1 MSSHV
6 CTVKTFRESITE
18 SELTITAE
26 LKLPPGSNASTVI
39 EQARL
44 LSPVVD
50 GIVVPDSPDARVQ
63 ISAIAASSLLI
74 QHKVDAIPLM
84 SCRDRNRIALQS
96 DLLGAAAI
104 GVSSL
109 LLMRGDNIP
118 DNDDLPFKP
127 VFEFGVRKLIASAR
141 AVESDQLSADVAD
154 FYIGSVATVFRPK
167 PTWTPDSLF
176 VKTDAGVQ
184 FIQTQPCF
192 DMNVLKR
199 YMARLVAAKVP
210 WRASMVVT
218 VAPLPS
224 ADTARWL
231 RENLRGSLMPDSII
245 KRLDQAQDPEQEGV
259 DICAELLQQ
268 LAEMPAV
275 SGANILS
282 PGDPETIP
290 AAIRAAGL
298 RD

>member
-1 MSSHV
+1 MGSYI
-6 CTVKTFRESITE
+6 CAVKTFRESISE
-18 SELTITAE
+18 SDLTITAE
-26 LKLPPGSNASTVI
+26 LKLPPGSTATTVI

-44 LSPVVD
+44 LGPVVD

-74 QHKVDAIPLM
+74 QNGVDPIPLM

-109 LLMRGDNIP
+109 LLMRGDNVP
-118 DNDDLPFKP
+118 DNDDSPFKP
-127 VFEFGVRKLIASAR
+127 VFEFGARKLIASAR
-141 AVESDQLSADVAD
+141 AVQSEQLAADVSD

-192 DMNVLKR
+192 DMDVLKR
-199 YMARLVAAKVP
+199 YMARLVAAKFT
-210 WRASMVVT
+210 WRASVVVA

-245 KRLDQAQDPEQEGV
+245 KRLDQAKDSEQEGI
-259 DICAELLQQ
+259 DICAELLQG
-268 LAEMPAV
+268 LAEIPGV

-298 RD
+298 RT

>member
-1 MSSHV
+1 M
-6 CTVKTFRESITE
+6 KTFRESITE
-18 SELTITAE
+18 SDLTITAE
-26 LKLPPGSNASTVI
+26 LKLPPGSNATTVI

-44 LSPVVD
+44 LRPVVD

-74 QHKVDAIPLM
+74 QHDVDPIPLM

-109 LLMRGDNIP
+109 ILMRGDNVP
-118 DNDDLPFKP
+118 DNDDAPFKP
-127 VFEFGVRKLIASAR
+127 VFELGARKLIASAQ
-141 AVESDQLSADVAD
+141 AVQSEQLAADVSG

-176 VKTDAGVQ
+176 VKREAGVQ

-192 DMNVLKR
+192 DMDVLKR
-199 YMARLVAAKVP
+199 YMARLVAAKFT
-210 WRASMVVT
+210 WRASVVVG

-231 RENLRGSLMPDSII
+231 RDNLRGSLMPDSTI
-245 KRLDQAQDPEQEGV
+245 KRLDQARDSEQEGV
-259 DICAELLQQ
+259 DICAELLQE
-268 LAEMPAV
+268 LAEIPGV
-275 SGANILS
+275 SGASIMS

-298 RD
+298 ASEN